1 MIEGQSSASME
12 SLVGT
17 LGKLDR
23 YNNYRQK
30 EFAPSLTRYTE
41 YELNSKARDLY
52 ANGKRP
58 RHIVFT
64 GMGCSAIVSYMIKG
78 FLGSR
83 GEDLEIDILNDY
95 DPTYGIAKSVLD
107 SRDTLVIV
115 SSYSGHSEEPIK
127 AYQEYFKGCR
137 ANILFLTS
145 GGRLAAIGEADD
157 LPIAYWR
164 LVNPDREYPLL
175 HAPQFFAILLDILRS
190 MNVLTTNH
198 QDELQRAQ
206 ILLTEP
212 TSAGLRLQLDAI
224 AMRLRNRDV
233 TLIAGP
239 KWYTSLLRLAQ
250 MHFNEI
256 ANQPAHL
263 AHFHDFCHSE
273 VAILNA
279 PRTSHGMLL
288 FKDPCEDDYTEQK
301 MVNLRRLLTD
311 PDPANISIH
320 YDELLLG
327 EGTFCEQMFS
337 ALASVQSIVY
347 QLGLHNAMPS
357 RELISRAAGNAWY
370 NAATIRHELSHP
382 AKATP

>member
-1 MIEGQSSASME
+1 MIEGQSSALME

-17 LGKLDR
+17 LGKLER
-23 YNNYRQK
+23 YNKYRQE
-30 EFAPSLTRYTE
+30 EFASSLTRYTE
-41 YELNSKARDLY
+41 YELNSKAQNLY
-52 ANGKRP
+52 ANGQRP
-58 RHIVFT
+58 KQIVFT

-78 FLGSR
+78 FLASR

-95 DPTYGIAKSVLD
+95 DPTYGISKSVLNN
-107 SRDTLVIV
+107 RDTLVIV

-127 AYQEYFKGCR
+127 AYQEHFKGCR

-145 GGRLAAIGEADD
+145 GGRLAAIGETEN

-164 LVNPDREYPLL
+164 LVTPDREYPLL
-175 HAPQFFAILLDILRS
+175 HAPQFFAILLDILKNI
-190 MNVLTTNH
+190 NVLTTNH
-198 QDELQRAQ
+198 QSELQQAQ
-206 ILLTEP
+206 ALLAQTRP
-212 TSAGLRLQLDAI
+212 AALQSRLDAI

-256 ANQPAHL
+256 ANQPTHL

-279 PRTSHGMLL
+279 PRMSHGLLL
-288 FKDPCEDDYTEQK
+288 FKDPYEDDYTEQK

-320 YDELLLG
+320 YDELRFS
-327 EGTFCEQMFS
+327 EGSFCEQMFS
-337 ALASVQSIVY
+337 ALDSLQSIVY
-347 QLGLHNAMPS
+347 QLGLHNVMPS

-370 NAATIRHELSHP
+370 NAATIRHEMSH
-382 AKATP
+382 AA